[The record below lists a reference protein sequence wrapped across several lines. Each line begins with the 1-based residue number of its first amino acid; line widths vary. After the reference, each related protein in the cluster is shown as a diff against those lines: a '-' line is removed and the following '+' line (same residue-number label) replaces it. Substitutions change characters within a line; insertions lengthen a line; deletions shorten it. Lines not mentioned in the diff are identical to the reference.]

1 MIKQKG
7 GKLFMSKKEK
17 NIDKNITEGVAEKDI
32 PENIEDAAV
41 SDNIDNEV
49 TKLQDEILEEKN
61 KYLRLMA
68 EYDNFRKRSAKEKL
82 ESFGDAS
89 AKILSDILPVYDNF
103 ERALACECGDESF
116 KKGVDM
122 IFSQFSDYLKK
133 QGVEIID
140 PLGEEFNPETAQ
152 AVNQIQDDNLG
163 ENIVAQVFQKGYKLG
178 DRIIRYAMVVVA
190 NP

>member
-1 MIKQKG
+1 
-7 GKLFMSKKEK
+7 MSKKEK